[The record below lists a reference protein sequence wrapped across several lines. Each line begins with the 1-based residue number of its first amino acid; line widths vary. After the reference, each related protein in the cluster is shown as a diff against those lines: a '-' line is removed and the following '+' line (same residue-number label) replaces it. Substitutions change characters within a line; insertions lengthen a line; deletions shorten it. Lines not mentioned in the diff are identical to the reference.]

1 MRKAILVVTLAAAT
15 AAVGISVAATASTTN
30 KTEHFSFIDTSNT
43 AQVFSAIAT
52 GAFTGGGT
60 YDSNGS
66 GASTMHLFGGTI
78 KLQGHATE
86 PPETNT
92 NRTTCLVTEHSA
104 GTYTLLGGTG
114 IYKGI
119 SGSGK
124 YAQSARQVG
133 PTPNGKCSFTSGNPV
148 GSQQVIT
155 ASGPLSLP

>member
-1 MRKAILVVTLAAAT
+1 MRKAILVVTVAAAT
-15 AAVGISVAATASTTN
+15 AAVGISIAATASTTN
-30 KTEHFSFIDTSNT
+30 KTEHFSLIDTSNT
-43 AQVFSAIAT
+43 AQVFSVIAT

-60 YDSNGS
+60 DDMRGS
-66 GASTMHLFGGTI
+66 GPSTIRLAGGTI

-86 PPETNT
+86 PPKTNT
-92 NRTTCLVTEHSA
+92 NSTICLVTEHSA

-124 YAQSARQVG
+124 YTQSASQVG

-148 GSQQVIT
+148 GSQQTIT
-155 ASGPLSLP
+155 ASGPVSLP